1 VRRFNEENNEEAGE
15 HWTPRDAVR
24 LMTRLMFE
32 PIADE
37 IPSGTYRLYDGAMG
51 TGGMLTV
58 AEDTLKHLTEPAGK
72 KISTHLYGQRSTPR
86 PMRSPKPT

>member
-1 VRRFNEENNEEAGE
+1 MGTVFEELVRRFNEDNNEEAGE

-37 IPSGTYRLYDGAMG
+37 IPSGTYRLYDGAIG
-51 TGGMLTV
+51 DVPEEGG
-58 AEDTLKHLTEPAGK
+58 
-72 KISTHLYGQRSTPR
+72 ISFARGQADESWL
-86 PMRSPKPT
+86 